1 MEVTRQDNKLA
12 VIKMKRV
19 IISSAVVLMAAT
31 GASMAA
37 DLPQSDPYIA
47 PPAPSEV
54 MTGNPWEGAYAGVAL
69 GGIWSD
75 TDSNGGSSSVDG
87 DGVTLGGYAGYNM
100 VHDHVVFGPELLA
113 NYNSIDDKSATTR
126 FESNWDAE
134 LRARAGYDMGFF
146 MPYAAV
152 GVGFQ
157 DAELT
162 NLATDA
168 NDDNVHTFVGLTGGV
183 EAMVAENVS
192 MRAEAGYRWSDDKTY
207 NIGGASTKTDI
218 DGAMA
223 KVGLSYHF

>member
-1 MEVTRQDNKLA
+1 
-12 VIKMKRV
+12 MKRV

-168 NDDNVHTFVGLTGGV
+168 NDDNVHIFVGLTGGV

-218 DGAMA
+218 DGAVA